1 MKSTILNL
9 LIKEKLIMST
19 KKHLHKFLIITIIAL
34 IFNLFI
40 WYYSGSTKAL
50 EFLGG
55 YIIELSLSVDN
66 LFLFLL
72 IFSNFGINA
81 NYQKRVL
88 RYGIFGAIILRFIFV
103 MLGIAV
109 ISKFKWVLNI
119 FGILLIISGIK
130 IVIGKED
137 DMSFEDSKLIKI
149 LKKIIPVTDK
159 LHEEKFFV
167 RIDNILHAT
176 PLFAILFLIEGSDI
190 LFAIDS
196 IPAIFAITTDPLIVY
211 SSNILA
217 ILGLRNLYF
226 LLEKLHSTFEYVK
239 YGIGAILVFTG
250 IKLGISFMYH
260 IPVGISIL
268 IIVSVLTISVIA
280 SIIIT
285 KRKQS
290 L

>member
-1 MKSTILNL
+1 
-9 LIKEKLIMST
+9 MST
-19 KKHLHKFLIITIIAL
+19 KKHLIKFLIVVLIAF

-66 LFLFLL
+66 LFLFLM
-72 IFSNFGINA
+72 IFSSFGIDA
-81 NYQKRVL
+81 KYQKRVL
-88 RYGIFGAIILRFIFV
+88 TYGIFGAIILRFIFV

-109 ISKFKWVLNI
+109 ISRFKWILNI

-130 IVIGKED
+130 IVLGKED
-137 DMSFEDSKLIKI
+137 DVSFEDSKLVKI

-167 RIDNILHAT
+167 KIDNVLHAT
-176 PLFAILFLIEGSDI
+176 PLFAILFLIEGSDV

-196 IPAIFAITTDPLIVY
+196 IPAIFAITTDPIIVY
-211 SSNILA
+211 TSNILA

-239 YGIGAILVFTG
+239 YGIGAILIFTG
-250 IKLGISFMYH
+250 IKLGISFLYH

-268 IIVSVLTISVIA
+268 IIILVLTVSVISSVI
-280 SIIIT
+280 IT
-285 KRKQS
+285 RRK
-290 L
+290 